1 MFKFFSQI
9 QNQRKLKLTESF
21 TNLNSMQAEASL
33 PLKLDIADASE
44 VLVFA
49 PHPDDECIGCGGI
62 LALLAQQSTVN
73 IKVVLITNGDGG
85 VNSPEPD
92 MGPRRE
98 NEMRKALSIL
108 GIEQLECLRY
118 PDGRFELNNEFINRI
133 ESILISFNPKWVLLP
148 SPIDYHKDHLLSS
161 NVISSQCLNHQNI
174 EKLIFYETW
183 CPVPATHTLDI
194 TDVMNV
200 KIKALQQHES
210 AMKYG
215 DYVRCISALNTY
227 RGLYLGFD
235 RYAEA
240 FLVHQLKDS
249 KRSEFPLTKF
259 IELGIYLK
267 NLLAST

>member
-1 MFKFFSQI
+1 
-9 QNQRKLKLTESF
+9 
-21 TNLNSMQAEASL
+21 MQPEASL
-33 PLKLDIADASE
+33 PLNLDISEARE

-62 LALLAQQSTVN
+62 LALLARHAAVN

-85 VNSPEPD
+85 ANSPEPD

-98 NEMRKALSIL
+98 NEMKKALSIL

-133 ESILISFNPKWVLLP
+133 DSILTSFKPQWVLLP
-148 SPIDYHKDHLLSS
+148 SPIDYHKDHLLAS
-161 NVISSQCLNHQNI
+161 NVISSQCLSHQNI

-194 TDVMNV
+194 TDVMNI

-215 DYVRCISALNTY
+215 DYVRCITALNTY
-227 RGLYLGFD
+227 RGLYLGFN
-235 RYAEA
+235 RFAEA
-240 FLVHQLKDS
+240 FLVYQVKDS
-249 KRSEFPLTKF
+249 KRSEFPLNKV
-259 IELGIYLK
+259 IELGSFLK
-267 NLLAST
+267 HFLSTS

>member
-1 MFKFFSQI
+1 MFKFINQI
-9 QNQRKLKLTESF
+9 LNQRKLKFIEFS
-21 TNLNSMQAEASL
+21 TNLNAMQPEASL
-33 PLKLDIADASE
+33 PLKLDIENARE
-44 VLVFA
+44 VIVFA

-62 LALLAQQSTVN
+62 LALLAQQSAVD

-85 VNSPEPD
+85 ANSPEPD

-108 GIEQLECLRY
+108 GIQNLECLHY
-118 PDGRFELNNEFINRI
+118 PDGRFELNDEFISRI
-133 ESILISFNPKWVLLP
+133 DSILTSFNPKWVLLP
-148 SPIDYHKDHLLSS
+148 SPIDYHKDHLLAS
-161 NVISSQCLNHQNI
+161 NAISSQCLHHQNI

-200 KIKALQQHES
+200 KVKALQQHES

-215 DYVRCISALNTY
+215 DYVRCITALNTY

-249 KRSEFPLTKF
+249 QWGEFPLTKI

-267 NLLAST
+267 KLLS